1 MFSVLDEMPS
11 CLPRVAVIETIS
23 TTCDF
28 TSFKSELFV
37 DVLTDIIVVE
47 FDYYLN
53 L

>member
-1 MFSVLDEMPS
+1 MFSVLHEIPS
-11 CLPRVAVIETIS
+11 CLPRVAVIETSS

-37 DVLTDIIVVE
+37 DVFIDIIVVE
-47 FDYYLN
+47 FDYYLK